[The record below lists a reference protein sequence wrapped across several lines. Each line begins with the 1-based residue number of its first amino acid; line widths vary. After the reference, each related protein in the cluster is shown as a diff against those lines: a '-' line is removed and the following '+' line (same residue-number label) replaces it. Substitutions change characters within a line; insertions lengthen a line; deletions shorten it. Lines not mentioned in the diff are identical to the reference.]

1 VAGPLTAAQLEGPTL
16 TLEEAVSETL
26 RSSQELRL
34 AQARTE
40 QREGALQENSGLFDG
55 SLFADLVYN
64 YEQDA
69 LIRGEIGQEIRRRV
83 PMEFAA
89 IAIPPFGP
97 PGALDRA
104 ADQLEAAAP
113 GARTLIVDECRDLQT
128 QFIIETPDQGTSTLC
143 LDRDGILQGV
153 VVDDTAI
160 SSEDLDELLDVLY
173 ILEVLGQDMDQEI
186 EANIRQALLDL
197 AGTLRAIAEA
207 LRFQRALLAGLPSE
221 GTRRESR
228 FELGYRRLFR
238 TGLGLTASINLQGSE
253 LGFDGKVRD
262 PNRGGSLVPTTFTTG
277 VGVRLD
283 IPLARGRGRI
293 ATAGSEEAASL
304 ALEAE
309 RDILLHTATEQSL
322 GTVRAYWNLAAQL
335 ERTALLEESVAS
347 RGRYL
352 GVVNE
357 LVDAG
362 ERPGS
367 DSGRAVAQLAD
378 AERQLSEA
386 RGQLSDARFDLVEAM
401 GLQASSVEET
411 PLPATPL
418 PAAAHLGETLRWSDA
433 VIDRRFDLAS
443 AARTTEASGLLEEVA
458 RVNLRRQVD
467 FIVSVSYSGFLDT
480 FDKGLFDLG
489 GYWDAAD
496 GRLVG
501 PSYSIGLRLDLPF
514 GNHRARGRLVQA
526 TAARAQ
532 SEISEGIL
540 ARRVRLQVADLAA
553 TLDSRRTELQRILE
567 ADRYLSESLQ
577 SSDELFR
584 IGDISLLDLLTT
596 EQQLV
601 TNRLSSIDIRREI
614 ALLAAAIRFE
624 SGTLLRD
631 KGRAVE
637 EFDPLQFEL
646 AEWPMVEASPAVGP

>member
-1 VAGPLTAAQLEGPTL
+1 MENEGPSL

-40 QREGALQENSGLFDG
+40 EREGALQESSGLFDG
-55 SLFADLVYN
+55 SLFADLVYS

-113 GARTLIVDECRDLQT
+113 GARTLIVDECRNLET
-128 QFIIETPDQGTSTLC
+128 QFIIETPDSGTSTLC

-173 ILEVLGQDMDQEI
+173 ILEVLGQDRDQEI
-186 EANIRQALLDL
+186 EDNIRQALLGL
-197 AGTLRAIAEA
+197 AGTLRDIAEA

-228 FELGYRRLFR
+228 FELGYRHLFH
-238 TGLGLTASINLQGSE
+238 TGLGLTASINLQGTE
-253 LGFDGKVRD
+253 MGFDGKVRD

-277 VGVRLD
+277 VGLRLD

-293 ATAGSEEAASL
+293 ATGGSEEAASL
-304 ALEAE
+304 ALDAE
-309 RDILLHTATEQSL
+309 RNLLLHTAAEQSL
-322 GTVRAYWNLAAQL
+322 TTVRAYWNLAAEL
-335 ERTALLEESVAS
+335 ERAALLEESVAA

-352 GVVNE
+352 GVVND

-367 DSGRAVAQLAD
+367 DSGRAIAQLAD
-378 AERQLSEA
+378 AERDFSEA
-386 RGQLSDARFDLVEAM
+386 QGAVANARFDLVEAM
-401 GLQASSVEET
+401 GIQAGTLDET
-411 PLPATPL
+411 PLPATSL
-418 PAAAHLGETLRWSDA
+418 PAEAHLGEASPWSDA
-433 VIDRRFDLAS
+433 VIDRRFDLAAAANTTAAS
-443 AARTTEASGLLEEVA
+443 ALLEEVS

-467 FIVSVSYSGFLDT
+467 LIVSVSYSGFLDT
-480 FDKGLFDLG
+480 FDKGLFDFD
-489 GYWDAAD
+489 GYWDAAN

-501 PSYSIGLRLDLPF
+501 PSYSIGLRIDLPF
-514 GNHRARGRLVQA
+514 GNQRARGRLIQA

-532 SEISEGIL
+532 SEISEGVL
-540 ARRVRLQVADLAA
+540 ARQVRLQVADLAA
-553 TLDSRRTELQRILE
+553 TLSSRRTELQRIRE
-567 ADRYLSESLQ
+567 ADGYLSESLR

-601 TNRLSSIDIRREI
+601 SNRLASIEIRREI
-614 ALLAAAIRFE
+614 ALLEAAIRFE

-637 EFDPLQFEL
+637 DFDPVQFEL
-646 AEWPMVEASPAVGP
+646 AEWPKMDATPAVGP